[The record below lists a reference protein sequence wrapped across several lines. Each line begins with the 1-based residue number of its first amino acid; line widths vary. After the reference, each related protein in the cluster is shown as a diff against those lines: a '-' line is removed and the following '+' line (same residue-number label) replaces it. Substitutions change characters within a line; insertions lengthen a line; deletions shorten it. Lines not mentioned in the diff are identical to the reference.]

1 MWTQTK
7 FPSLGG
13 SSAAVSKAVPRKG
26 LLPNPKKHALS
37 QVMQKLPRCNKRAK
51 ADDAEIM
58 SDSAA
63 SAQSTEDL
71 QKSDCSSSSPN
82 GKMVFSGT
90 TAGLFKVKYNRH
102 AGLSSEVGD
111 KKEKIEALERKVKE
125 FFVQVD
131 DSMKDMEG
139 IDLTMR
145 GYSILGQGL
154 WEFVINQAEGNARDG
169 NREDES
175 TSSSDE
181 DYEEISSSEEN
192 SSDAEGEEGGSSM
205 GSSESSLASSDDC
218 GDEEG
223 EEEEQE

>member
-1 MWTQTK
+1 M
-7 FPSLGG
+7 
-13 SSAAVSKAVPRKG
+13 SKAVPRKG

-90 TAGLFKVKYNRH
+90 TAGLFKLKYNRH

-154 WEFVINQAEGNARDG
+154 WEFVINQADGNAREADI
-169 NREDES
+169 S
-175 TSSSDE
+175 SSSSDE
-181 DYEEISSSEEN
+181 DYDEKSSCEESSSEGEEEDDGSSSG
-192 SSDAEGEEGGSSM
+192 SSD
-205 GSSESSLASSDDC
+205 SSLASSDDC
-218 GDEEG
+218 EEEEDG

>member
-26 LLPNPKKHALS
+26 LLPNPRKHALS

-51 ADDAEIM
+51 VDEAESM

-71 QKSDCSSSSPN
+71 QKSDSSSSSPN

-90 TAGLFKVKYNRH
+90 TAGLFKLKYSRQ
-102 AGLSSEVGD
+102 GPSSEVGD

-145 GYSILGQGL
+145 GYSVLGQGL
-154 WEFVINQAEGNARDG
+154 WEFVINQKDG
-169 NREDES
+169 GAQEADS
-175 TSSSDE
+175 SSSSSDE
-181 DYEEISSSEEN
+181 DYDEKSSCEDSSSEGEDEDDGSSSG
-192 SSDAEGEEGGSSM
+192 SSD
-205 GSSESSLASSDDC
+205 SSLASSDDC
-218 GDEEG
+218 EEEEDG